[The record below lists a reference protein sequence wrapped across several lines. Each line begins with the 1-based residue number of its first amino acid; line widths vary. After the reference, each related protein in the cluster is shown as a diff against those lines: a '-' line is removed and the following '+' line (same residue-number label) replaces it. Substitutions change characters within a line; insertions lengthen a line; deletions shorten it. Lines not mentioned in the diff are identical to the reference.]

1 MDEDYSPEVPKLP
14 PKYKQ
19 LGFAPKNFKICMSY
33 NRNTCDL
40 KWDTI
45 HLPKPR
51 DDGKKQDMT
60 PMFHCCVFCH
70 HVFNR
75 IDGHPVVAC
84 QVLEWLDKHHD
95 LTDSEEVEVLQ
106 EPKLE
111 RQEEVETNS
120 TTTPA
125 SNAASDLEAP
135 ENPKRPRKAPKKF
148 A

>member
-1 MDEDYSPEVPKLP
+1 M
-14 PKYKQ
+14 
-19 LGFAPKNFKICMSY
+19 
-33 NRNTCDL
+33 
-40 KWDTI
+40 
-45 HLPKPR
+45 
-51 DDGKKQDMT
+51 
-60 PMFHCCVFCH
+60 
-70 HVFNR
+70 
-75 IDGHPVVAC
+75 AC

-111 RQEEVETNS
+111 RQEEVETDS